1 VRASRADPEV
11 GITLEHAGFRTNY
24 HDTGQGAPLLLL
36 HGSGP
41 GVTAWANWRLLLP
54 ALAEHRRVI
63 APDIVGF
70 GYSDLLDGGVP
81 TIETWVAHV
90 TSLLDELGIDQ
101 VSLVGNSFGGAL
113 ALWLATVHP
122 ERVDRLVLMGSVGAP
137 FTLTAGLDAVW
148 GYEPSVSAMET
159 LLEVFVYD
167 RGLLPSDLAESRYR
181 ATVRPGMQERWA
193 SLFPAP
199 RQRWIDAL
207 SVPRERLTRITQPVL
222 LVHGRDDQVIP
233 LESSLYLLHAIDDA
247 ALHVW
252 PHTGHWVQIERA
264 PEFAALVLDFLGTS
278 PLDRRT

>member
-1 VRASRADPEV
+1 
-11 GITLEHAGFRTNY
+11 
-24 HDTGQGAPLLLL
+24 
-36 HGSGP
+36 
-41 GVTAWANWRLLLP
+41 
-54 ALAEHRRVI
+54 
-63 APDIVGF
+63 
-70 GYSDLLDGGVP
+70 
-81 TIETWVAHV
+81 
-90 TSLLDELGIDQ
+90 
-101 VSLVGNSFGGAL
+101 
-113 ALWLATVHP
+113 
-122 ERVDRLVLMGSVGAP
+122 
-137 FTLTAGLDAVW
+137 
-148 GYEPSVSAMET
+148 
-159 LLEVFVYD
+159 
-167 RGLLPSDLAESRYR
+167 
-181 ATVRPGMQERWA
+181 MQERGA